1 MSKLYD
7 DVKKQGEQIDDLQK
21 KVTGHGTRIETLET
35 QGMATPPPAQPVSPE
50 SITVKLPE
58 DIATNES
65 IGKLLDAKLSAT
77 SADGILKEV
86 IEKMPGSLSKGVAD
100 VLSDNLGVK
109 VKDAL
114 YEGFRKEF
122 ADERNKLYNVISD
135 LRYKVQSLVAGQW
148 WLATPKWVYAIFAI
162 LLLATGGFG
171 YGFFYQLNENSKLK
185 DVEWLYRNQRT
196 AYKTDEARQFLMN
209 TERDFMTGTWQERD
223 NIKNNIRYW
232 EKERGL
238 DKTYLYFNPTEE

>member
-21 KVTGHGTRIETLET
+21 KVTGHDTRIETLET
-35 QGMATPPPAQPVSPE
+35 QAMATPRSEQPINPE
-50 SITVKLPE
+50 SITVKLPD
-58 DIATNES
+58 DIATNTS
-65 IGKLLDAKLSAT
+65 IGKMLDEKLPAFSTNETIKKVLELLPD
-77 SADGILKEV
+77 
-86 IEKMPGSLSKGVAD
+86 SLAKGVANI
-100 VLSDNLGVK
+100 LADNINGK
-109 VKDAL
+109 VKDSM

-122 ADERNKLYNVISD
+122 AAERKALYNVISD
-135 LRYKVQSLVAGQW
+135 LRYKVQSLITGQW

-162 LLLATGGFG
+162 VLLAAGGFG

-209 TERDFMTGTWQERD
+209 IERDFMTGTWQERD
-223 NIKNNIRYW
+223 SIKNNIRYW